1 MKKEHLKPSNCDLK
15 ISNDR
20 DEEYTD
26 ETTRLEKYSCVIIRR
41 IPARVLVHNP
51 KNAPRKARTCNANS
65 LLVRAETGDDGATLT
80 STGRCVKSA
89 DKGWNEQE
97 NKDPAVPDELKCVI
111 CKLLM
116 VNAAIVPCCGYSFC
130 DNCIRTVL
138 LESEEHICV
147 ACQET
152 VSPDSIVPNLA
163 LRRAVANY
171 ESIIHQGWEDR
182 A

>member
-1 MKKEHLKPSNCDLK
+1 
-15 ISNDR
+15 
-20 DEEYTD
+20 
-26 ETTRLEKYSCVIIRR
+26 
-41 IPARVLVHNP
+41 
-51 KNAPRKARTCNANS
+51 
-65 LLVRAETGDDGATLT
+65 
-80 STGRCVKSA
+80 
-89 DKGWNEQE
+89 
-97 NKDPAVPDELKCVI
+97 
-111 CKLLM
+111 M

-130 DNCIRTVL
+130 DNCEFRLSLECQTTPTGWSHIKPVFSGIRTVL